1 MYIYSCFNSKD
12 SYHIREFFVD
22 SGGGGDS
29 FLTRGTTFVDSG
41 GDSFLTRGI
50 TFVEQK
56 ASGRI
61 LIDQRLRRQLS
72 GGIGFGGDRFLR
84 DMPQRIP
91 PDYF

>member
-22 SGGGGDS
+22 SGGGDS

-84 DMPQRIP
+84 DRSHQSH
-91 PDYF
+91 

>member
-12 SYHIREFFVD
+12 SYHIRQFFVD
-22 SGGGGDS
+22 SGGDS

-72 GGIGFGGDRFLR
+72 GGSVSGGIDFCVTGPLSSADPR
-84 DMPQRIP
+84 M
-91 PDYF
+91 